1 MTDARGRL
9 EAAIRDVLVNVSV
22 GTSLVQQIA
31 DAVERALAP
40 EPPAPLKVWPGLE
53 EAERLYVARYNT
65 PANTTH
71 QGARLAGLAA
81 AAPHLWRALVAS
93 LSKAGKGDGIPETEN
108 IVRVGGNAVYRDDL
122 AALADPYDG
131 GGKGV
136 GQ

>member
-1 MTDARGRL
+1 M
-9 EAAIRDVLVNVSV
+9 
-22 GTSLVQQIA
+22 
-31 DAVERALAP
+31 ERALAP

-93 LSKAGKGDGIPETEN
+93 LPQAHGCVDGWVTVG
-108 IVRVGGNAVYRDDL
+108 VRYTAVPRAAL

-136 GQ
+136 GK

>member
-1 MTDARGRL
+1 MTDAREQMERVVAETL
-9 EAAIRDVLVNVSV
+9 KSQRASW
-22 GTSLVQQIA
+22 GTPHLTRCIV

-93 LSKAGKGDGIPETEN
+93 LPGWEGKEGLLGC
-108 IVRVGGNAVYRDDL
+108 VSVGRHLVPRAAL

-131 GGKGV
+131 GGKGEA
-136 GQ
+136 